1 MHKERVHQLHH
12 FRTQVLIV
20 DDDVDSAL
28 KVETIFHHLG
38 CQTTCALNW
47 SEALK
52 KMCATKPDIIIM
64 DWLLDH
70 EVNAAQVIK
79 HCSKTFAKFN
89 SQASSMKYRTQ
100 NRPQVITYSS
110 LTDAEINVPQT
121 PYFDHLDHWQKPIP
135 QRELLIRALG
145 LLNQLHR

>member
-1 MHKERVHQLHH
+1 MNKERVHQHYH
-12 FRTQVLIV
+12 IRPHVLIV
-20 DDDVDSAL
+20 DDDIDSAL

-47 SEALK
+47 NEARK
-52 KMCATKPDIIIM
+52 KMCATKPDIIIL

-79 HCSKTFAKFN
+79 HCSKTFSRFDRKTN
-89 SQASSMKYRTQ
+89 YRTQ
-100 NRPQVITYSS
+100 NRPQIITYSS
-110 LTDAEINVPQT
+110 LTDAEIDVPES

-135 QRELLIRALG
+135 QRELLVRALG